1 MHFNL
6 SANQEA
12 VSQLGVMSNTN
23 VSENR
28 GFGHLFAF
36 ARGNCGLREAW
47 GWWEVEGPKRYKLRL
62 SQSELLK
69 YNMDGLKSEIN
80 HHVPRTDSH
89 RTVSTAGL
97 QSKGNTLT
105 MLRFYHMTAHDLC
118 AIPLVGYVTRGQT
131 NHSVT
136 KKKKKK

>member
-28 GFGHLFAF
+28 GLGHLFAF

-47 GWWEVEGPKRYKLRL
+47 GEVEGPKRYKLSL
-62 SQSELLK
+62 SQSELIK
-69 YNMDGLKSEIN
+69 YNMDGLKPEIN
-80 HHVPRTDSH
+80 RVPTPI
-89 RTVSTAGL
+89 V
-97 QSKGNTLT
+97 QSRPQDYRVKE
-105 MLRFYHMTAHDLC
+105 
-118 AIPLVGYVTRGQT
+118 II
-131 NHSVT
+131 
-136 KKKKKK
+136 

>member
-1 MHFNL
+1 M
-6 SANQEA
+6 
-12 VSQLGVMSNTN
+12 VSG
-23 VSENR
+23 R
-28 GFGHLFAF
+28 HGGA
-36 ARGNCGLREAW
+36 G
-47 GWWEVEGPKRYKLRL
+47 EVEGPKRYKLRL

-131 NHSVT
+131 NHTLQKKNKEEEIKKKT
-136 KKKKKK
+136 KKKD